1 MIEIK
6 NIQKSYGKHRVLNNL
21 NMEIKKGELIGL
33 IGPNGAGKS
42 TLISIISTILR
53 PDSGQI
59 FYDGRDIYKEN
70 LLKEYRRK
78 IAIVPQEI
86 ALYDNMSGL
95 ENLKFFGS
103 AYGLKGKQ
111 LTQKI
116 EEIADI
122 ITIKE
127 RLKDKVSTYSGGMA
141 RRLNIGVALLN
152 SPEVLIMDEPTVG
165 IDPQSRNYILESVK
179 SFNASG
185 MSVLYTTHYM
195 EEVENLCKK
204 VYIMDR
210 GNIILEGDIQEILE
224 EHMREQRASASASDS
239 ISASS
244 SALTSDSSALNASS
258 NIKQNLEG
266 VFLKLTGTSLRD

>member
-1 MIEIK
+1 
-6 NIQKSYGKHRVLNNL
+6 
-21 NMEIKKGELIGL
+21 MEIKKGELIGL

-42 TLISIISTILR
+42 TLISIICTILR

-59 FYDGRDIYKEN
+59 LYDKKDIYKEN

-103 AYGLKGKQ
+103 AYGLKGRE

-179 SFNASG
+179 NFNASG

-210 GNIILEGDIQEILE
+210 GDIILEGDIQEILE
-224 EHMREQRASASASDS
+224 EHKQMQESEACA
-239 ISASS
+239 ASS
-244 SALTSDSSALNASS
+244 RDTTRSGIATNSQDMTSSTAAFAFHS
-258 NIKQNLEG
+258 NPNRKNNLED